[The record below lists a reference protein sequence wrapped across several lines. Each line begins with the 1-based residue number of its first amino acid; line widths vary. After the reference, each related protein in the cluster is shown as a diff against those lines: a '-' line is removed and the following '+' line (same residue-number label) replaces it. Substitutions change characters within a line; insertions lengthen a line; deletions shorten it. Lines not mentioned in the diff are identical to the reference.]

1 PVWHGGLFRKGG
13 AAAEGGQRHG
23 VARCRRR
30 SVLRHR
36 RIPRPGAGELEERH
50 PQCGFGTMLCINS
63 AAPPLRPAGSAS
75 CLPHDYLCIHLHRHL
90 SGWNGRGH
98 VSVLYDRNGACHSFP
113 GPRSRRPYRC
123 HRRPGCRVYHPSA
136 PCRAAR
142 HRADAA
148 DSAVLCQFCH
158 ERRCKYR
165 DSIRGRALCGAT
177 DRARRGD
184 SGTRIRALGV
194 TAVEHLAAAQRLKQR
209 ATSLIADRYAEA
221 SILFADMVGF
231 TSRASDTAPDELV
244 KFLNGVFTRLDAL
257 VDLHGVEKIKTT
269 GDAYMV
275 VSGVPEPRRDHAEAL
290 ADLALDMRNALAG
303 LVDPKGRVVPVRIG
317 IASGPVVAGVVGT
330 RKFFYDVWG
339 DAVNTALR
347 MESTGEAGKVQ
358 LAPETKELLKDRFDL
373 EERGLIAVPGK
384 G

>member
-1 PVWHGGLFRKGG
+1 
-13 AAAEGGQRHG
+13 
-23 VARCRRR
+23 
-30 SVLRHR
+30 
-36 RIPRPGAGELEERH
+36 
-50 PQCGFGTMLCINS
+50 GFGTMLCINS

-194 TAVEHLAAAQRLKQR
+194 TAVEHPAAAQRLKQR

-275 VSGVPEPRRDHAEAL
+275 VTVYPNRGGIMPRRSQISRLTCAMPWRDSSIPRAAL
-290 ADLALDMRNALAG
+290 CRCGSAS
-303 LVDPKGRVVPVRIG
+303 PPVPSWP
-317 IASGPVVAGVVGT
+317 ASSARENSSTTCGAT
-330 RKFFYDVWG
+330 R
-339 DAVNTALR
+339 
-347 MESTGEAGKVQ
+347 
-358 LAPETKELLKDRFDL
+358 
-373 EERGLIAVPGK
+373 
-384 G
+384 

>member
-1 PVWHGGLFRKGG
+1 
-13 AAAEGGQRHG
+13 
-23 VARCRRR
+23 
-30 SVLRHR
+30 
-36 RIPRPGAGELEERH
+36 
-50 PQCGFGTMLCINS
+50 
-63 AAPPLRPAGSAS
+63 
-75 CLPHDYLCIHLHRHL
+75 
-90 SGWNGRGH
+90 
-98 VSVLYDRNGACHSFP
+98 
-113 GPRSRRPYRC
+113 
-123 HRRPGCRVYHPSA
+123 
-136 PCRAAR
+136 
-142 HRADAA
+142 
-148 DSAVLCQFCH
+148 
-158 ERRCKYR
+158 
-165 DSIRGRALCGAT
+165 
-177 DRARRGD
+177 
-184 SGTRIRALGV
+184 
-194 TAVEHLAAAQRLKQR
+194 
-209 ATSLIADRYAEA
+209 
-221 SILFADMVGF
+221 MVGF

-384 G
+384 GQMRTWFLIGRKNQ